1 MLDINLL
8 KKETQL
14 IKQKLKNRNVNINT
28 IDFLI
33 DSDNKLKLLMQK
45 RQEINTIKNEKSA
58 QIATLIKDKNK
69 ADIINKIKQ
78 EVSTLKIELETISSE
93 ITILESEISKH
104 IDDIPNVCDD
114 SVPIGK
120 DETSNKELKKFL
132 TPTKFSFTPIPHW
145 TLGEKLKLFLPEV
158 ATKITG
164 SRFIT
169 YIDQGA
175 RLYRALQQFTL
186 DENIKAGFI
195 EVLPQVIVND
205 VSLYSSGQ
213 LPKFKDDLFKLEN
226 CDYYLSPTAEV
237 QLLNIHRNTIIPGE
251 SLPIKFT
258 ANTACFRSEAGSA
271 GRDTRG
277 VIRLHQFHKTELMCY
292 TKPDK
297 SYEMLEEITSQAEN
311 ILELLKLPY
320 RRIVLCTGDTGF
332 SSSKTYDIEVWLP
345 SYDDYKEISSCS
357 NCIDFQARRAKI
369 RYSENNENMLVH
381 TLNGSSLAI
390 DRLWVAVVENYQTED
405 GSIIVPEKLIS
416 YMNGIKVIKLN

>member
-8 KKETQL
+8 KKETQS
-14 IKQKLKNRNVNINT
+14 IKQKLKNRNVK
-28 IDFLI
+28 IDVIDHLI
-33 DSDNKLKLLMQK
+33 DLDNKLKMIMKQ
-45 RQEINTIKNEKSA
+45 QQQINAIKNEKSN
-58 QIATLIKDKNK
+58 QISQLIKDKKNTE
-69 ADIINKIKQ
+69 IIDAIKI
-78 EVSTLKIELETISSE
+78 EVSNYKNELDAINTELSS
-93 ITILESEISKH
+93 LQSEISNY
-104 IDDIPNVCDD
+104 IDTIPNICDD

-120 DETSNKELKKFL
+120 DETFNKELKKFL
-132 TPTKFSFTPIPHW
+132 TPTKFDFSPIPHW
-145 TLGEKLKLFLPEV
+145 ILGEKLKLFLPEI

-169 YIDQGA
+169 YINQGA

-195 EVLPQVIVND
+195 EVLPQVVVNSN
-205 VSLYSSGQ
+205 SLYSSGQ
-213 LPKFKDDLFKLEN
+213 LPKFKEDLFKLEN
-226 CDYYLSPTAEV
+226 TDYYLSPTAEV
-237 QLLNIHRNTIIPGE
+237 QLLNIHRNTIIPSE

-297 SYEMLEEITSQAEN
+297 SYEMLEEITSQAEK

-345 SYDDYKEISSCS
+345 SYNDYKEISSCS
-357 NCIDFQARRAKI
+357 NCVDFQARRAKI

-405 GSIIVPEKLIS
+405 GSIIIPDQLIP
-416 YMNGIKVIKLN
+416 YMNGVKVIK

>member
-8 KKETQL
+8 KKETQS
-14 IKQKLKNRNVNINT
+14 IKQKLKNRNVK
-28 IDFLI
+28 IDVIDHLI
-33 DSDNKLKLLMQK
+33 DLDNKLKMIMKQ
-45 RQEINTIKNEKSA
+45 QQQINAIKNEKSN
-58 QIATLIKDKNK
+58 QISQLIKDKKNTE
-69 ADIINKIKQ
+69 IIDAIKI
-78 EVSTLKIELETISSE
+78 EVSNYKNELDAINTELSS
-93 ITILESEISKH
+93 LQSEISNY
-104 IDDIPNVCDD
+104 IDTIPNICDD

-120 DETSNKELKKFL
+120 DETFNKELKKFL
-132 TPTKFSFTPIPHW
+132 TPTKFDFSPIPHW
-145 TLGEKLKLFLPEV
+145 ILGEKLKLFLPEI

-169 YIDQGA
+169 YINQGA

-195 EVLPQVIVND
+195 EVLPQVVVNSN
-205 VSLYSSGQ
+205 SLYSSGQ
-213 LPKFKDDLFKLEN
+213 LPKFKEDLFKLEN
-226 CDYYLSPTAEV
+226 TDYYLSPTAEV
-237 QLLNIHRNTIIPGE
+237 QLLNIHRNTIIPSE

-297 SYEMLEEITSQAEN
+297 SYEMLEEITSQAEK

-345 SYDDYKEISSCS
+345 SYNDYKEISSCS
-357 NCIDFQARRAKI
+357 NCVDFQARRAKI

-405 GSIIVPEKLIS
+405 GEIIIPDQLIP
-416 YMNGIKVIKLN
+416 YMNGVKVIK